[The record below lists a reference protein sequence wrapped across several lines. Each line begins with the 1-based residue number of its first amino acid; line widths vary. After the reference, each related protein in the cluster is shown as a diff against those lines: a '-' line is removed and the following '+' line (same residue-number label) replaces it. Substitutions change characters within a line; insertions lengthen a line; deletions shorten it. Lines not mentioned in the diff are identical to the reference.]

1 MPLTRRSRRLGAR
14 PDDVW
19 RVVGDPQHL
28 PRWWPRVQRVEADDG
43 EAFTQVLMSDRGHSV
58 RADFRRVDVRRG
70 RRIAWE
76 QEVAGT
82 PFERLL
88 SYARTDIELAPAE
101 GGTEITV

>member
-43 EAFTQVLMSDRGHSV
+43 EAFTQVLMSDR
-58 RADFRRVDVRRG
+58 
-70 RRIAWE
+70 
-76 QEVAGT
+76 EVAKHFKPG
-82 PFERLL
+82 
-88 SYARTDIELAPAE
+88 ELE
-101 GGTEITV
+101 KLCSLDFHLREVKNRFKKVGL